1 MDDGTLILA
10 LLLAIAATYVW
21 RLGGL
26 LISGRLDAD
35 GAVFRWFYCVAYA
48 LLAGLIS
55 RMVVLPGG
63 VLIETH
69 LIDRLIALAI
79 AVAVF
84 FLLRRNFLAA
94 TFTGAATFVALIAVR
109 GSW

>member
-1 MDDGTLILA
+1 
-10 LLLAIAATYVW
+10 
-21 RLGGL
+21 
-26 LISGRLDAD
+26 
-35 GAVFRWFYCVAYA
+35 
-48 LLAGLIS
+48 
-55 RMVVLPGG
+55 MVVFPGG

-94 TFTGAATFVALIAVR
+94 TFTGAATFVALIAIR
-109 GSW
+109 GAW